1 MIAGVHL
8 TKLAIIQG
16 QHGAVLHMLRS
27 SDEYFAG
34 FGEVYFSTI
43 AKGQRKDWRRH
54 HAATAQ
60 LAVPLGRV
68 RFALYDDRSG
78 SPSKGATWDTTLGRD
93 NYQLLTIPPGIWFA
107 FRNMGTSDALI
118 TNCSSVPH
126 DPTKVDRQDISTS
139 SIPYVWRD

>member
-43 AKGQRKDWRRH
+43 AVGQRKDWRRH
-54 HAATAQ
+54 HAATTQ
-60 LAVPLGRV
+60 LAVPHGRV
-68 RFALYDDRSG
+68 HFALYDDRSC
-78 SPSKGATWDTTLGRD
+78 SSSNGATWDTTLGRD

-107 FRNMGTSDALI
+107 FHNVGPSDALI
-118 TNCSSVPH
+118 TNCSSIPH
-126 DPTKVDRQDISTS
+126 DPTKVDRQEISTS